1 MVTIIFPPAPDHSH
15 NHNDNLTLDLAFTPS
30 DDSRYPPLFLM
41 ISVNM
46 NSEPWLGYVC
56 SQVQEM
62 IHRGLSQTDTDTHT
76 RI

>member
-1 MVTIIFPPAPDHSH
+1 
-15 NHNDNLTLDLAFTPS
+15 
-30 DDSRYPPLFLM
+30 M

-56 SQVQEM
+56 GQVQEM